1 MQILRWQHKRPH
13 EQTVGVSTRSRTAAT
28 NSTSTPQAQ
37 QPEPPGRPQLVL
49 TLQDASEQAAAMAVL
64 AALYG
69 AKPMPELLSE
79 LSQEQQLQAA
89 MLADMWQLPAIST
102 AASNALA
109 QTLSA
114 QGKLSDAATKQLIG
128 LVAVPDCLQPL
139 LKKVLLSVLG
149 NLEQC
154 WADETLLDMLFS
166 LPLSSMEVLLS
177 CSELK
182 VRPCCMPP

>member
-1 MQILRWQHKRPH
+1 
-13 EQTVGVSTRSRTAAT
+13 
-28 NSTSTPQAQ
+28 
-37 QPEPPGRPQLVL
+37 
-49 TLQDASEQAAAMAVL
+49 MAVL

-69 AKPMPELLSE
+69 AKPLPELLSE

-89 MLADMWQLPAIST
+89 MLADMWQLPAISAQ
-102 AASNALA
+102 AAAALA

-114 QGKLSDAATKQLIG
+114 QGQLSDAATKQLFS
-128 LVAVPDCLQPL
+128 LTAVPDCLQQL

-154 WADETLLDMLFS
+154 WANETLLDMLFS
-166 LPLSSMEVLLS
+166 LPLSSMEVLLA

-182 VRPCCMPP
+182 VRPCCMPPPTAFLHQAVGVQLTGCMMHSTAVFAPLTTLHSCFVLRNSVLSGPRSAEGPSVHAAFHC

>member
-1 MQILRWQHKRPH
+1 
-13 EQTVGVSTRSRTAAT
+13 
-28 NSTSTPQAQ
+28 
-37 QPEPPGRPQLVL
+37 VL
-49 TLQDASEQAAAMAVL
+49 TLQDASEQAAAVAVL

-69 AKPMPELLSE
+69 AKPLPELLSE

-89 MLADMWQLPAIST
+89 MLADMWQLPAISAQ
-102 AASNALA
+102 AAAALA

-114 QGKLSDAATKQLIG
+114 QGKLSDAATKQLFS
-128 LVAVPDCLQPL
+128 LTAVPDCLQQL

-154 WADETLLDMLFS
+154 WANETLLDMLFS
-166 LPLSSMEVLLS
+166 LPLSSMEVLLA

-182 VRPCCMPP
+182 VPMLHATTDSFSSPGCWCPTDWMNDAQYRGVCTFDHVALLFCLEE